1 MNNGLLYLGGLL
13 TVILAALF
21 GVPYFVDWN
30 GYRGVFEE
38 EASKVLGRDVRVGGA
53 VNVRFL
59 PTPYVRFEKVRIAD
73 PTGQTG
79 EAFMRADSFTM
90 RLAVA
95 PLLRGSLE
103 ANEIELSRPVLSFA
117 LDSDGS
123 GNWAS
128 LQLKP
133 AELPFIPR
141 NVALHSVRF
150 LDGAVSLYGSD
161 GQAIARIEKVNGEL
175 AAETLKGPFKF
186 AGRATWSG
194 EERDIKFVTSSP
206 DAEGNIKLKS
216 NLRGALTANSY
227 AFDGALADLSG
238 KPRFTGEVT
247 AKLGLPKLD
256 RAVGDTAGTVMPGFD
271 LKARVDADTSGAT
284 FDELTLDVVNAAE
297 PQLISGKASAAWAK
311 EPRFDAALNA
321 KWLDLDFLAGSGGQS
336 ATFVKVRQ
344 LGLAMLQSLAGDGAA
359 SAKID
364 LEQVK
369 LGGEVAGGLKI
380 DAERVG
386 GVMKIKDMKGGLP
399 GGVRYELSGE
409 IKGETGARTFNG
421 EGLVR
426 GSNLARLQAWM
437 QKSGA
442 TIDLKAEGPFW
453 VAGRLVAGENQVELT
468 DAKAEIAGH
477 SLSGELKINDKDT
490 NDKDRRRIAVRLES
504 SKLDTVSLFP
514 KEALKVEGE
523 LLKAFGL
530 EGEAG
535 GAPAAAASTGD
546 ARQSDLSIRITAG
559 ELKHAGK
566 VYRNVDVSVVQ
577 EDNVL
582 HIPAAKFQTTGG
594 MTVAAS
600 GRVKTETGQ
609 PAGTIGYEIEAPT
622 RDAVKDAAEFFAL
635 TKLVP
640 DERIAAVNVAKI
652 AGLVKLGVRSKSAA
666 DVTFDGT
673 VNGAH
678 IAGRAEFDT
687 GFRTWRTAPSQISAV
702 LKSPDIGTALGLLH
716 ASRAKLDGAEARTI
730 ETTLAVSGKLA
741 EKSAMLFDIKSE
753 GLDVTAS
760 GAVQLP
766 EAGASQIDGRVV
778 LRGRDAREVLALA
791 GLPAPGGLSGTAM
804 AGTVDVSAKGGIVEL
819 ATQGLTAGE
828 SRLTGRATI
837 TRPDGNT
844 QDAGNFNVSADIA
857 ADRLTVAGLLGWMTG
872 AHRSNVDAGTDSEQ
886 FQPVWPDA
894 AFDFNALGRVSG
906 DIVLRSG
913 AMMLTE
919 GLGVRD
925 STIKAQFAPG
935 KISLTEVEGR
945 AAGGKLTA
953 AADFTQDAGG
963 VSLDGKFKLGADLS
977 ALSEAADGTA
987 AAEFTV
993 TGRAL
998 SPASL
1003 ISGLNGSGVVA
1014 LSGAR
1019 HPGPAPVV
1027 VSDASDSVFSGDI
1040 ANDAGV
1046 ITPALT
1052 AAIASARVEN
1062 GTRQIP
1068 ITIAGGDLKLDSF
1081 LIEAPQ
1087 GSARVSTVVRLAS
1100 LAVDSVWQVTAV
1112 AAVVLPPP
1120 EAPADWKPQ
1129 AKGPLPPV
1137 VVVYTGKLDDL
1148 KQLTVAVDVSELQR
1162 ELSVRQMERK
1172 VEELDVLRRRDE
1184 ERAKQELE
1192 RRKGLEAERVKAA
1205 AIAAAAAAAA
1215 KAQKANP
1222 VEVLPP
1228 VIPETSDVP
1237 SEAVPQERAPAPVA
1251 SPDGAGT
1258 TQGTTQGTP
1267 QGSNQEASHGPAKVP
1282 VPIPVPAVESAA
1294 GQPEESAQ
1302 SPPADANVP
1311 EIVPQGEAPAVAAP
1325 PPVRAVQPKPR
1336 PRPAERPRRT
1346 TSDELNKA
1354 LGGWP

>member
-247 AKLGLPKLD
+247 AKLSLPKLES
-256 RAVGDTAGTVMPGFD
+256 VESETAGTVMPGFD

-297 PQLISGKASAAWAK
+297 PQLISGKASAVWAK

-344 LGLAMLQSLAGDGAA
+344 LGLAMLHSLAGDGAA

-386 GVMKIKDMKGGLP
+386 GVMKIKGMKGGLP
-399 GGVRYELSGE
+399 GGAHYELSGE
-409 IKGETGARTFNG
+409 IKGENGARTFSG

-442 TIDLKAEGPFW
+442 TIDLKADGPFW
-453 VAGRLVAGENQVELT
+453 VAARLVAGENQVELT

-477 SLSGELKINDKDT
+477 SLSGELKINEKDT
-490 NDKDRRRIAVRLES
+490 TDKARRRIAVRLES
-504 SKLDTVSLFP
+504 SKLDTVSFFP

-530 EGEAG
+530 EGEAA
-535 GAPAAAASTGD
+535 GAPSSAASAGD
-546 ARQSDLSIRITAG
+546 ARQSDLSVRITAG

-582 HIPAAKFQTTGG
+582 LIPAAKFQTTGG

-640 DERIAAVNVAKI
+640 DERVAAVNVAKI

-673 VNGAH
+673 VNGAY

-702 LKSPDIGTALGLLH
+702 IKSPDIGTALSLLH
-716 ASRAKLDGAEARTI
+716 ASRAKFDGAEARTI

-844 QDAGNFNVSADIA
+844 PDAGNFNVSADIA
-857 ADRLTVAGLLGWMTG
+857 ADRLTVAGVLGWMTG
-872 AHRSNVDAGTDSEQ
+872 ARRSTLDAGTDSEQ

-906 DIVLRSG
+906 DFVLRSG

-919 GLGVRD
+919 GLGIRD
-925 STIKAQFAPG
+925 STIKAQVAPG

-1003 ISGLNGSGVVA
+1003 ISGLNGSGVIA

-1027 VSDASDSVFSGDI
+1027 VSDTSGSVFSGDI

-1081 LIEAPQ
+1081 LIEASQ

-1112 AAVVLPPP
+1112 AAVMPPPP

-1148 KQLTVAVDVSELQR
+1148 KQLAVAVDVSELQR

-1192 RRKGLEAERVKAA
+1192 RRKALEAERVKAA

-1228 VIPETSDVP
+1228 VIPETSHGP
-1237 SEAVPQERAPAPVA
+1237 SEALPQDLAPTPIA

-1258 TQGTTQGTP
+1258 TQGSDQGAS
-1267 QGSNQEASHGPAKVP
+1267 QGPPKVP
-1282 VPIPVPAVESAA
+1282 APIPVPAVESAA
-1294 GQPEESAQ
+1294 GPPEEPAT

-1311 EIVPQGEAPAVAAP
+1311 EIVPQGEAPEVAAP

-1336 PRPAERPRRT
+1336 PRAAERPRRT

>member
-95 PLLRGSLE
+95 PLLRGALE

-117 LDSDGS
+117 LDSEGS

-161 GQAIARIEKVNGEL
+161 GQAITRIEKVNGEL

-194 EERDIKFVTSSP
+194 EERDIKFVTTSP
-206 DAEGNIKLKS
+206 DADGGIKLKF
-216 NLRGALTANSY
+216 NLRGLLTANSY
-227 AFDGALADLSG
+227 AFDGTLANLSG
-238 KPRFTGEVT
+238 KPRFTGDVT
-247 AKLGLPKLD
+247 AKLGLPKLESAD
-256 RAVGDTAGTVMPGFD
+256 SAAAESVMPGFD
-271 LKARVDADTSGAT
+271 LKAHVDADTSGAT
-284 FDELTLDVVNAAE
+284 FDDLTLDVVNAAE
-297 PQLISGKASAAWAK
+297 PQVISGKASAVWAK

-344 LGLAMLQSLAGDGAA
+344 LGLAVLHSLAGDGAA

-364 LEQVK
+364 LEQVR

-399 GGVRYELSGE
+399 GGARFELSGE
-409 IKGETGARTFNG
+409 IKGEAGARTFNG

-426 GSNLARLQAWM
+426 GANLARLQTWM

-442 TIDLKAEGPFW
+442 SIDIKTEGPFW
-453 VAGRLVAGENQVELT
+453 LAGRLVAGENQVELT

-477 SLSGELKINDKDT
+477 FLSGELKIDDKE
-490 NDKDRRRIAVRLES
+490 RRRIAVRLES
-504 SKLDTVSLFP
+504 SRIDTVSLFP
-514 KEALKVEGE
+514 EEALNVERE

-530 EGEAG
+530 AAG
-535 GAPAAAASTGD
+535 ADPSPAATGPGD
-546 ARQSDLSIRITAG
+546 GARQSDLSVRITAG

-566 VYRNVDVSVVQ
+566 VYRNVDASVVQ
-577 EDNVL
+577 EDGVL
-582 HIPAAKFQTTGG
+582 RIPSAKFQTTGG
-594 MTVAAS
+594 LSVVAS
-600 GRVKTETGQ
+600 GRVKTTADQ
-609 PAGTIGYEIEAPT
+609 PEGTISYELDAPT
-622 RDAVKDAAEFFAL
+622 HNAVQDATGLFSVSNIVPAERTAPWN
-635 TKLVP
+635 T
-640 DERIAAVNVAKI
+640 AKI
-652 AGLVKLGVRSKSAA
+652 AGLIKLGARSKTAT
-666 DVTFDGT
+666 DVSFDGLI
-673 VNGAH
+673 NGARV
-678 IAGRAEFDT
+678 AGRAEFDA
-687 GFRTWRTAPSQISAV
+687 GFKAWRTAPSHISAV
-702 LKSPDIGTALGLLH
+702 LKTPDMATALNLIH
-716 ASRAKLDGAEARTI
+716 VARAKIDGAAARPI
-730 ETTLAVSGKLA
+730 ELSIAVSGKLA
-741 EKSAMLFDIKSE
+741 DQSAALFDIKSE
-753 GLDVTAS
+753 GLDATMMGS
-760 GAVQLP
+760 IQLP
-766 EAGASQIDGRVV
+766 ETGAAVVSGRAM
-778 LRGRDAREVLALA
+778 LKGRDAHEVLALA
-791 GLPAPGGLSGTAM
+791 GLPAPGGLSGTAIE
-804 AGTVDVSAKGGIVEL
+804 GVVDVSAKGGVIEL
-819 ATQGLTAGE
+819 ASQGLTAGE

-837 TRPDGNT
+837 TNAVGEDLK
-844 QDAGNFNVSADIA
+844 VSADIS
-857 ADRLTVAGLLGWMTG
+857 ADSLTIVGLLGWMTG
-872 AHRSNVDAGTDSEQ
+872 RGPTSEDNSAETEQ
-886 FQPVWPDA
+886 FRSVWPEA
-894 AFDFNALGRVSG
+894 AFEFDALSHLTG
-906 DIVLRSG
+906 DVTVRSKAVL
-913 AMMLTE
+913 LTD
-919 GLGVRD
+919 GLGIRD
-925 STIKAQFAPG
+925 ATIKATLAPG
-935 KISLTEVEGR
+935 KISLTELSGR
-945 AAGGKLTA
+945 AAGGTLSAMASFSK
-953 AADFTQDAGG
+953 DAGG
-963 VSLDGKFKLGADLS
+963 VSLDGILKFGADLS
-977 ALSEAADGTA
+977 ALSQAADGTA
-987 AAEFTV
+987 AVEFTV
-993 TGRAL
+993 TGRSL

-1003 ISGLNGSGVVA
+1003 VAGLNGSGVIA
-1014 LSGAR
+1014 LNAAR

-1040 ANDAGV
+1040 ANDASV
-1046 ITPALT
+1046 ITPALME
-1052 AAIASARVEN
+1052 AIASARVEN
-1062 GTRQIP
+1062 GTRQVP
-1068 ITIAGGDLKLDSF
+1068 FTIAGGDIKVDPF
-1081 LIEAPQ
+1081 VIEAPQ

-1100 LAVDSVWQVTAV
+1100 LAVDSVWQVTAL
-1112 AAVVLPPP
+1112 AAKMPPP
-1120 EAPADWKPQ
+1120 PDAPADWKPLP
-1129 AKGPLPPV
+1129 KGPLPPV

-1148 KQLTVAVDVSELQR
+1148 KQLAVAVDTSELQR

-1172 VEELDVLRRRDE
+1172 VEELEVLRRRDE
-1184 ERAKQELE
+1184 ERAKQEVE
-1192 RRKGLEAERVKAA
+1192 RRKALEAERVKAA

-1228 VIPETSDVP
+1228 VIPEVDNVP
-1237 SEAVPQERAPAPVA
+1237 VEGAPQDRAPAPVA
-1251 SPDGAGT
+1251 SPDGSGSI
-1258 TQGTTQGTP
+1258 
-1267 QGSNQEASHGPAKVP
+1267 QGSTQGPAKAPALV
-1282 VPIPVPAVESAA
+1282 PVPAVESAA
-1294 GQPEESAQ
+1294 GQPGEPAT

-1311 EIVPQGEAPAVAAP
+1311 EIVPQGEVPALAAP

-1336 PRPAERPRRT
+1336 VRPAERPRRT